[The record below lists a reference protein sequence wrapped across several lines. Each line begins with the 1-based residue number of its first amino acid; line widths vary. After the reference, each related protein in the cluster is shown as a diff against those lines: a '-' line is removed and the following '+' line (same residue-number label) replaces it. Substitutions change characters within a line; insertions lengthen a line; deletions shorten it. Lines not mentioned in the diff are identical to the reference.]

1 MKDGKIVVLQALGGL
16 TCGGAESRVM
26 DITRRLDNTNIEYDF
41 LLHDKGPDFYE
52 EEASSLGA
60 RIYRVPAFRIVNYFS
75 YVKALNKLFH
85 EHKEIDIVQ
94 GHITSSAA
102 IYLPIAKKHGV
113 KVTIAHGRSAGV
125 DKGIKGILTRVL
137 RKNLYKKCDLMWAC
151 SPEAG
156 ESVYGK
162 ARQDAGAVRVIP
174 NAIDVDKFATGYD
187 EERIKALQQEYKLD
201 NKFVVGHVGSFRYA
215 KNHEFLIDIFAKLIE
230 KKSDAVLLLV
240 GDGERKQEMV
250 ERCTVLGIKDKVI
263 FAGNHGDVYNFY
275 QLMDIIIF
283 PSRYEGLP
291 GTIVEAQAAGVPSLI
306 STAITGSVGVTD
318 LVRYLELEKTAV
330 EWADEAL
337 SLYDDICRKKMENEW
352 EKPDAILK
360 EKGFDVNSQVSMLA
374 DLYADLI
381 ERNN

>member
-1 MKDGKIVVLQALGGL
+1 MKNGKIVVLQALGGL
-16 TCGGAESRVM
+16 KCGGAESRVM

-52 EEASSLGA
+52 DEASSLGA
-60 RIYRVPAFRIVNYFS
+60 NIYRVPAFRIVNYFS
-75 YVKALNKLFH
+75 YVKALNRLFQ

-162 ARQDAGAVRVIP
+162 ARQDAGRVRVIP
-174 NAIDVDKFATGYD
+174 NAIDVDKFSSGYD
-187 EERIKALQQEYKLD
+187 KDEIEALKQKYKLAD
-201 NKFVVGHVGSFRYA
+201 KFVVGHVGSFRYA
-215 KNHEFLIDIFAKLIE
+215 KNHEFLIDIFVKLLE
-230 KKSDAVLLLV
+230 KKEDAVLLLV
-240 GDGERKQEMV
+240 GDGERRQEM
-250 ERCTVLGIKDKVI
+250 EDKCSALGIKDKVI

-275 QLMDIIIF
+275 QLMDLIIF

-291 GTIVEAQAAGVPSLI
+291 GTIVESQAAGVPSLI
-306 STAITGSVGVTD
+306 STAITGAVGVTS
-318 LVRYLELEKTAV
+318 LVKYLGLDETSEK
-330 EWADEAL
+330 WADEAI
-337 SLYDDICRKKMENEW
+337 SLYENINNEKAGENWKKPEE
-352 EKPDAILK
+352 ILK
-360 EKGFDVNSQVSMLA
+360 EKGFDVNSQVLMLA
-374 DLYADLI
+374 DLYADMI
-381 ERNN
+381 K